1 MDYILFHNVINTK
14 VPDEIL
20 ATTTP
25 GEYISIYIVALL
37 VAISIIFI
45 VMKKGNK

>member
-1 MDYILFHNVINTK
+1 MDYILFHNVINSK

-20 ATTTP
+20 ANTTS

-37 VAISIIFI
+37 VTISIICI
-45 VMKKGNK
+45 IMKKGVK

>member
-1 MDYILFHNVINTK
+1 MDYILFHNVINSK

-20 ATTTP
+20 TTTTP
-25 GEYISIYIVALL
+25 TEYISIYIVALL
-37 VAISIIFI
+37 VTLAIICI